1 MLGKRVR
8 NILYMIVLMIVLPIT
23 AYAQNPAPCRDREQ
37 VIKFL
42 EGAHGEELIF
52 RGISGRGHITLIH
65 YNSKTGTWTASIIRP
80 QNPTLMCGVDV
91 GSTGELIAN
100 GDGSTLQK
108 KKKTW

>member
-8 NILYMIVLMIVLPIT
+8 IILYMIVLMIVLPIT

-80 QNPTLMCGVDV
+80 QNPTMMCGVDV

-100 GDGSTLQK
+100 GDGSTLK
-108 KKKTW
+108 KNKKTW

>member
-8 NILYMIVLMIVLPIT
+8 NILYMVVLMVVLPLT

-65 YNSKTGTWTASIIRP
+65 YNNQTGTWTASIIRP
-80 QNPTLMCGVDV
+80 ENPTMMCGVDV

>member
-42 EGAHGEELIF
+42 EGAHGDELIF
-52 RGISGRGHITLIH
+52 RGISGRGHITLVH

-100 GDGSTLQK
+100 VDGSTLK
-108 KKKTW
+108 KNKKTW

>member
-8 NILYMIVLMIVLPIT
+8 NILYMVVLMVVLPLT

-65 YNSKTGTWTASIIRP
+65 YNNKTGTWTASIIRT
-80 QNPTLMCGVDV
+80 QNPTMMCGVDV

>member
-1 MLGKRVR
+1 MV
-8 NILYMIVLMIVLPIT
+8 VLMVVLPLT

-80 QNPTLMCGVDV
+80 QNPTMMCGVDV

-100 GDGSTLQK
+100 GDGSTLK
-108 KKKTW
+108 KNKKTW